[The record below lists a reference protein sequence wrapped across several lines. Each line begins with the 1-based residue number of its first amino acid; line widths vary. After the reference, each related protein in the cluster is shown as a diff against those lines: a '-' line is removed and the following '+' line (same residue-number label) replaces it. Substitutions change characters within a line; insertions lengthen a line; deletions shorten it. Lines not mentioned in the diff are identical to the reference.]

1 MKSKKSL
8 LIFLLMFIGMML
20 GFIIDVFLLSFN
32 SEKDWMDFLGNIL
45 GSSLGVVGSF
55 GVALFTITAESGRRQ
70 QKKNKIYF
78 VEMYTKVASI
88 AEEGR
93 RFIGDDS
100 IKDIIFIK
108 QFFVNY
114 KESVFGNEMIEE
126 LTTLIGVLPR
136 QRFLIQMVGGLIGH
150 KTEFDYKVSRLIN
163 ENDVETFKDLTEECY
178 HYISDVRVAL
188 HSINKK
194 NQITKDLIFMD

>member
-1 MKSKKSL
+1 MKNFFARTL
-8 LIFLLMFIGMML
+8 LIIIGIVF
-20 GFIIDVFLLSFN
+20 GFVVDIFLLSFSSKN
-32 SEKDWMDFLGNIL
+32 DWLGFLGNIL
-45 GSSLGVVGSF
+45 GSGLGVLGSF
-55 GVALFTITAESGRRQ
+55 GVALFTINAESGRRE

-78 VEMYTKVASI
+78 VEIYTKVVRI
-88 AEEGR
+88 AEEGEN
-93 RFIGDDS
+93 FFNDETIE
-100 IKDIIFIK
+100 DIIFAK

-150 KTEFDYKVSRLIN
+150 KVEFDYKVSRLIN
-163 ENDVETFKDLTEECY
+163 ENDVQIFKDLTEECY

>member
-1 MKSKKSL
+1 MKNFFARTL
-8 LIFLLMFIGMML
+8 LIIIGIVF
-20 GFIIDVFLLSFN
+20 GFVVDIFLLSFSSKN
-32 SEKDWMDFLGNIL
+32 DWLGFLGNIL
-45 GSSLGVVGSF
+45 GSGLGVLGSF
-55 GVALFTITAESGRRQ
+55 GVALFTINAESGRRE

-78 VEMYTKVASI
+78 VQIYKKVVRI
-88 AEEGR
+88 AEEGEN
-93 RFIGDDS
+93 FFKDETLE
-100 IKDIIFIK
+100 DIIFAK

-136 QRFLIQMVGGLIGH
+136 QSFLIQMVGGLIGH
-150 KTEFDYKVSRLIN
+150 QVEFDYKVSRLIN
-163 ENDVETFKDLTEECY
+163 ENDVKTFKDLTEECY
-178 HYISDVRVAL
+178 HYISDVREAL